1 MVLPLKRW
9 VLPVLLAVMA
19 AGCAPAEG
27 VDDPR
32 ATSSTVAVSSV
43 SPTVAAPTSVTTT
56 TTTPPSTTTTLPVRV
71 ADGAVVSVL
80 LVGDVMLGRNVAPV
94 VRDDPDGLFE
104 GVRAVVSGADVAAAN
119 LESPLTTRPHIATN
133 PIALEADPAA
143 ARLLAGA
150 GFDVMGLA
158 NNHSG
163 DAGRASILDTMAA
176 VEGAGMVSVGAG
188 TDLAAA
194 YDWEV
199 VERNGVAVGFLA
211 FDATRA
217 GTRATADD
225 PGIAHWDDAARS
237 AVAGARA
244 AVDVL
249 VVGVHG
255 GVEYFTGTDP
265 GMEALAA
272 ELAGLGVDVV
282 WGHHPHVVQPVYV
295 TPGSERHT
303 VVATSLGNF
312 LFDMS
317 DSGTQD
323 GALLEVLA
331 DRNGVIALRV
341 GSAAHP
347 DRRVHFDGWALPV
360 GDAALLG
367 LEWWGLVDEPPLA
380 PVRSDP
386 AAATVFSGGDIVA
399 VAVGDATG
407 DGADDV
413 VASFRR
419 TYHPNAIT
427 ALRPELSWIDAQGRS
442 AHLGVYRPG
451 DLEPVWVA
459 GTLFRPV
466 ASLAVCDGSLALALD
481 ALDDPAIVAGGGWVW
496 QGFGFTVP
504 VDLPGPATPACSDV
518 DGDGRLDPVI
528 VGRS

>member
-1 MVLPLKRW
+1 V
-9 VLPVLLAVMA
+9 
-19 AGCAPAEG
+19 
-27 VDDPR
+27 
-32 ATSSTVAVSSV
+32 
-43 SPTVAAPTSVTTT
+43 PTSVAST
-56 TTTPPSTTTTLPVRV
+56 TTTPPPTTTTLPVRV
-71 ADGAVVSVL
+71 ADGPVVSVL

-94 VRDDPDGLFE
+94 VRDDPAGVFE
-104 GVRAVVSGADVAAAN
+104 DVRSVVAGADVAAAN

-133 PIALEADPAA
+133 PIALEAHPASA
-143 ARLLAGA
+143 ALLADA
-150 GFDVMGLA
+150 GFDLMGLA

-163 DAGRASILDTMAA
+163 DAGRSSILDTIAA
-176 VEGAGMVSVGAG
+176 VESSGMVVAGAGENIAEAHAWQVTES
-188 TDLAAA
+188 
-194 YDWEV
+194 
-199 VERNGVAVGFLA
+199 NGLSVGFLA

-217 GTRATADD
+217 GTPATADSA
-225 PGIAHWDDAARS
+225 GIAHWDHDRVRSVLTAAR
-237 AVAGARA
+237 AE
-244 AVDVL
+244 VDVL
-249 VVGVHG
+249 IVGVHG
-255 GVEYFTGTDP
+255 GVEYSTATDP

-272 ELAGLGVDVV
+272 DLAGWGVDVV

-295 TPGSERHT
+295 TAGSTGRDT

-317 DSGTQD
+317 DPGTQD
-323 GALLEVLA
+323 GALLEILA
-331 DRNGVIALRV
+331 DRNGVIAFRV
-341 GSAAHP
+341 GSAGHP
-347 DRRVHFDGWALPV
+347 DRRIHFDGWALPV

-407 DGADDV
+407 DGDDNV

-419 TYHPNAIT
+419 PYHPNAIT
-427 ALRPELSWIDAQGRS
+427 ALHPELSWSDAQGRS

-459 GTLFRPV
+459 GTMFRPV

-504 VDLPGPATPACSDV
+504 VELPGQAVPACSDV